1 MNSFFVEENVS
12 ILGFNFLNSNM
23 LLFRVMWIFVVLVGS
38 EFCLGILSLLRLF
51 VLLWGKLYVP
61 TYFGGIL
68 WILHC
73 KFSAG
78 EGARH
83 VNSVSPRP
91 RALAGAGGTTQETTL
106 PTVYFSKKEN
116 SISGHKPREMRWRV
130 GSEGLSPFLSSQ
142 SRSALPTPI

>member
-1 MNSFFVEENVS
+1 MNSSFVEENVS

-38 EFCLGILSLLRLF
+38 ESCLGILSLLRLF

-61 TYFGGIL
+61 VYCGG
-68 WILHC
+68 ILHC

-83 VNSVSPRP
+83 VTSVSPGP

-106 PTVYFSKKEN
+106 LTIQFSKKTS
-116 SISGHKPREMRWRV
+116 SISGHRPREMKWRV
-130 GSEGLSPFLSSQ
+130 RSDGLSPFLSPQ
-142 SRSALPTPI
+142 SPSARPTPI